1 MKKLNREGIYF
12 VLTLLISLIAF
23 VLLFGMEN
31 IKSGDLVLNVH
42 STYFVIK
49 ATHFLIVFLPLV
61 FSISYLIRIVV
72 LKFKNLYTN
81 LIYIV
86 SNGLLIFIIL
96 FLMLNNLDSAFK
108 VNLNL
113 LLTLL
118 VLLILE
124 ILILIKTIRLKN
136 TVHNG

>member
-1 MKKLNREGIYF
+1 MKKLHKEGIYF

-23 VLLFGMEN
+23 VLLFGIEN

-49 ATHFLIVFLPLV
+49 ATHFLIIFLPLF
-61 FSISYLIRIVV
+61 FSIIYLIRIAV
-72 LKFKNLYTN
+72 LKFKNLYSN

-86 SNGLLIFIIL
+86 SNGSLIFIIL
-96 FLMLNNLDSAFK
+96 SIVLNNLNPGFK
-108 VNLNL
+108 ANLNL
-113 LLTLL
+113 WLTLL

-124 ILILIKTIRLKN
+124 ILIIIKTMKLKK
-136 TVHNG
+136 HCA